1 MGFYSFKT
9 QDTNRSIPSRYSSRA
24 TFKVFMHDNEG
35 NVYPETNYEGYGTFG
50 GVDYYDLV
58 AKMNGLADRY
68 DAIRAYHSLKP
79 DDGLLYPNLSESED
93 WQWRNERPEDCPD
106 QGYFYEGILI

>member
-9 QDTNRSIPSRYSSRA
+9 QDTSRSIPSRYSSRK
-24 TFKVFMHDNEG
+24 TFKVYLHDNLG
-35 NVYPETNYEGYGTFG
+35 NVYTEDNYEGYGTFG
-50 GVDYYDLV
+50 GMDFYDLV

-68 DAIRAYHSLKP
+68 DAIRAYHGGA
-79 DDGLLYPNLSESED
+79 DGLIYPNLSESAD
-93 WQWRNERPEDCPD
+93 WQWRNERPSECPD